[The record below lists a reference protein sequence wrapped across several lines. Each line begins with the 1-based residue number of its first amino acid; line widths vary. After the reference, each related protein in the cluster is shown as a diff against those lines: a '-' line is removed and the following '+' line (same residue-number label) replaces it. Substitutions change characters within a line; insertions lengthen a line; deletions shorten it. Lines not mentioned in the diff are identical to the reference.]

1 MKKIS
6 FIGVCFL
13 LVLSSFT
20 VQDGIEN
27 VIGAL
32 KSGNSSGLAKFFDSY
47 VDITM
52 PEKSSNYSKSQAEIV
67 LKDFFSNNGVR
78 DFEVKHKGENE
89 GNNSQY
95 CIGTLL
101 TKNGNYR
108 VNVFM
113 KSKNDKLVI
122 QELRIQHQ

>member
-1 MKKIS
+1 MKKIR

-32 KSGNSSGLAKFFDSY
+32 KSGNSAGLAKFFDSY